1 MGPTDM
7 VKPYTNNDYF
17 IVSTPVIGVATV
29 CNVTLLQHIYVFY
42 FLKKR
47 TAQDITTKQIN
58 HSKITTTRHHNT

>member
-1 MGPTDM
+1 MAPTDM

-42 FLKKR
+42 FLKKER
-47 TAQDITTKQIN
+47 RKTYYY
-58 HSKITTTRHHNT
+58 